1 MYCKN
6 KLRICCLFYVEYI
19 YICHMNKA
27 LLDILKVG
35 GLFWYMVVLFSD
47 KIIY

>member
-1 MYCKN
+1 
-6 KLRICCLFYVEYI
+6 
-19 YICHMNKA
+19 MNKA

-47 KIIY
+47 KIFLLTILLFF

>member
-1 MYCKN
+1 
-6 KLRICCLFYVEYI
+6 
-19 YICHMNKA
+19 MNKA

-47 KIIY
+47 KFFINHPAFLLM

>member
-1 MYCKN
+1 MYFKN

-19 YICHMNKA
+19 YCHMNKA

-47 KIIY
+47 KIFY

>member
-1 MYCKN
+1 MQN
-6 KLRICCLFYVEYI
+6 I

-35 GLFWYMVVLFSD
+35 GLFWYMVVLFSN
-47 KIIY
+47 KIFY